1 MLEPMLDWSNLQ
13 HFLALATTDS
23 LPKAAE
29 RLGVNRTTVSR
40 RITDLEKAFGATLF
54 ERRGR
59 NLVLTQSGR
68 DVLAV
73 AEGIDGALQGLGR
86 RVFGRDER
94 IEGTI
99 RVTLTSGVAKLIA
112 SDVAAFMAQHPRLI
126 VEMNVTNSAEDLEL
140 MEADIAIR
148 LTESPPGDARW
159 AQARRSELGAVC
171 GDGIGDR
178 PKRRGAVHRYVR
190 RTRRVAVGAAVA
202 AEGAFRR
209 QRQSCRCV
217 LRTGRFRRRR
227 GRVPMLRRRKR
238 SATDAHLGRPSVPIS
253 ARVAALSPAAAQ
265 RAAGAHLRRP
275 PGRIVSTAAPRVRRR
290 TEVDRRSQLAGAGR
304 LSRARTRGM
313 RAGPVS
319 VEAQQL

>member
-1 MLEPMLDWSNLQ
+1 MLKPMLEPILDWSNLQ

-40 RITDLEKAFGATLF
+40 RIADLEKAFGATLF

-73 AEGIDGALQGLGR
+73 AEGIDGQLQGLGR

-112 SDVAAFMAQHPRLI
+112 GDVAAFMAQHPRLI

-148 LTESPPGDARW
+148 LTASPPETLVGRKLVDLNSALYAATGTVIDRNVEVPFIGLSAERTISPWTRQWLPKARFVASASHVDALC
-159 AQARRSELGAVC
+159 ELVASGA
-171 GDGIGDR
+171 GIGEF
-178 PKRRGAVHRYVR
+178 PCYVAESDPR
-190 RTRRVAVGAAVA
+190 LMRISDAHPFQFPHAWLLYHPQLRNVQRVRTFADHLVAS
-202 AEGAFRR
+202 FRR
-209 QRQSCRCV
+209 LRPAFEGGLKSTVRQS
-217 LRTGRFRRRR
+217 
-227 GRVPMLRRRKR
+227 
-238 SATDAHLGRPSVPIS
+238 
-253 ARVAALSPAAAQ
+253 AL
-265 RAAGAHLRRP
+265 
-275 PGRIVSTAAPRVRRR
+275 
-290 TEVDRRSQLAGAGR
+290 ELA
-304 LSRARTRGM
+304 
-313 RAGPVS
+313 V
-319 VEAQQL
+319 

>member
-1 MLEPMLDWSNLQ
+1 MLKQLPKPALPPSLDWSNLQ

-29 RLGVNRTTVSR
+29 RLGVNRTTISR

-148 LTESPPGDARW
+148 LTESPPESLVGRKLVDLNSALYAAAGSTIDPAGDVPFIGTSGERGVSPWARQW
-159 AQARRSELGAVC
+159 LPKARFVASASHIDASCELVASGAGVGEFPC
-171 GDGIGDR
+171 YVAESDPRLVRISDAH
-178 PKRRGAVHRYVR
+178 PFRYPHAWLLYHPQLRNVQRVR
-190 RTRRVAVGAAVA
+190 TFADHLVGS
-202 AEGAFRR
+202 FRR
-209 QRQSCRCV
+209 LRPAFEGGLKATVRQSS
-217 LRTGRFRRRR
+217 L
-227 GRVPMLRRRKR
+227 
-238 SATDAHLGRPSVPIS
+238 
-253 ARVAALSPAAAQ
+253 
-265 RAAGAHLRRP
+265 
-275 PGRIVSTAAPRVRRR
+275 
-290 TEVDRRSQLAGAGR
+290 ELA
-304 LSRARTRGM
+304 
-313 RAGPVS
+313 V
-319 VEAQQL
+319 